1 MKSDVGEEI
10 ERPSR
15 CYQDVQFQHGVQK
28 LLVFSPLQGHFWQL
42 WLAVHEDTQ
51 VDVYQLLY
59 NLQEARRERCYTEQ
73 KQTMLEINQL
83 DIQAWWITNSKD
95 KDKDSQITYQKK
107 RSKFLSF
114 SGYWIYHGNNIKIYI
129 SLFGTN
135 LHSTANK
142 QQINEKI
149 KQTKHI

>member
-10 ERPSR
+10 GRPWR
-15 CYQDVQFQHGVQK
+15 CNKDVQFQHGVQK

-51 VDVYQLLY
+51 VDVYQLLH
-59 NLQEARRERCYTEQ
+59 NLQEARRGRCYTEQ
-73 KQTMLEINQL
+73 KQTTLEINQL
-83 DIQAWWITNSKD
+83 DIQAWWIT
-95 KDKDSQITYQKK
+95 QITYQKK

-129 SLFGTN
+129 SLFRTN

>member
-73 KQTMLEINQL
+73 KQTTLEINQL
-83 DIQAWWITNSKD
+83 DIQAWWITNSKEL
-95 KDKDSQITYQKK
+95 SQITYQKK
-107 RSKFLSF
+107 RSKFLSL

-135 LHSTANK
+135 LHSTASK

-149 KQTKHI
+149 KQTKPI